1 MARVGVDE
9 WVARSAERTEAYGG
23 RTGALRRAFERV
35 PAAARLALAVGA
47 GLLFGLLAPSDFALR
62 VGVNTLLLVI
72 LAVGLNVAVGWAGLL
87 DLGYIAF
94 YGFGAY
100 GYALLSSDQLGDGIH
115 LPTWQSVPIVVIAAG
130 LLGLLLGLPSRRLLG
145 DYLAIVTLFFG
156 QVFLEL
162 VINLDRVT
170 LPGSDSPVSI
180 TGGPNG
186 IPGVD
191 AMTVFGHEIVTT
203 QGYYFL
209 LLVVATLVVVALHL
223 LDTSRTG
230 RAWRAVR
237 EDPLAASFMTIPV
250 NAVKLLAFMFG
261 AAIAA
266 LAGTIFAAVQIGVFP
281 QNFDTPFLI
290 IVYAALILG
299 GAGSLSGAVLGGVVI
314 GVLQEVL
321 RTPAD
326 ASVLFYGVIA
336 VALVAKVRPWAALAA
351 VVGGTVA
358 LGLAANAIVGA
369 ISPSAVAGHTSAGGA
384 LGSFL
389 GQWLILPA
397 DPRTFGNWCF
407 VAAVAGTLALTT
419 VRGAKRYAL
428 MVPVLYLGALAW
440 ENRLVDEPSITRQIL
455 LGALLVVLMTLRP
468 QGLVG
473 ERRVEVL

>member
-1 MARVGVDE
+1 MAKVGVDD
-9 WVARSAERTEAYGG
+9 WVARSGERIEGHAG
-23 RTGALRRAFERV
+23 RTGAARDAWEKV
-35 PAAARLALAVGA
+35 PPAVRLALAVGA
-47 GLLFGLLAPSDFALR
+47 GALFPLLTNSDFALR

-87 DLGYIAF
+87 DLGYVAF

-115 LPTWQSVPIVVIAAG
+115 LPTWQSVAIVVIAAG

-170 LPGSDSPVSI
+170 LPGADSPISI

-191 AMTVFGHEIVTT
+191 AMSILGHEIITT
-203 QGYYFL
+203 KGYYYL
-209 LLVVATLVVVALHL
+209 LLVVAALVVVVLHL

-266 LAGTIFAAVQIGVFP
+266 LAGTIFAAVQVGVFP

-290 IVYAALILG
+290 IIYAALILG

-314 GVLQEVL
+314 AVVQELL
-321 RTPAD
+321 RSPTD

-336 VALVAKVRPWAALAA
+336 IALVAKVRPWRALAA
-351 VVGGTVA
+351 VIGGTLV
-358 LGLAANAIVGA
+358 LGLAATAIVGA
-369 ISPSAVAGHTSAGGA
+369 ISPSAVAGHTSAGAA
-384 LGSFL
+384 LD
-389 GQWLILPA
+389 QWLILPA
-397 DPRTFGNWCF
+397 DPKALGNWCF

-419 VRGAKRYAL
+419 VRGTRRLVL

-468 QGLVG
+468 QGLLG
-473 ERRVEVL
+473 ERRVEVV